1 MSRYFTMSGLS
12 TSGLSTSGLSTSGLV
27 AAVFLLLTAASSAE
41 QLERIPY
48 NNPGLVVDLGV
59 GLWAWPLP
67 MDYDGDGDMDLVV
80 SCPDVPYN
88 GVYLFENPGESSDSQ
103 LSTLNSQPVFKPAI
117 RLGTAVRN
125 IQISYVGDDIR
136 VLGPGVEYRNFRENI
151 LDDKADLGVPAKVDP
166 QYQRT
171 RANQW
176 KSVDYDG
183 DGDQDLI
190 VGLGVWDDYG
200 WDDAWDE
207 NGNWTNGPLHGY
219 VYLVENQG
227 AGVGDQGSDDVDQPK
242 YAAPVK
248 LATTDGNPIDVYGM
262 PSPNFADFDGDGD
275 LDLICGEFMD
285 GFTYFANVGT
295 RAEPKYAA
303 GKRLQDLNGQDVR
316 MDLQMITPV
325 AVDWDGDGDVDI
337 ICGDEDGRVAFIE
350 HTGEL
355 RDGVPRFK
363 FPVYFQQEAA
373 DVKFGALV
381 TPVSVDWD
389 GDGDEDLIC
398 GNTAGYIGFV
408 ENLGGGSSP
417 RWAAPRRLR
426 EIKFESGGRIYGTL
440 RYEAGPQGSIQGPCE
455 AKWGYTAPSVADWNH
470 DGRLDVVANGIWG
483 KVRWHERKA
492 DGELLF
498 GVSVRTAED
507 ADLPKPKW
515 TWWNPTPGELVT
527 QWRTTPCVL
536 DWNEDGLNDLV
547 MLDHEGY
554 LAFYERTRRA
564 GGVNPPMGA
573 GQSEGAGS
581 SETPENRGVNT
592 PRSPEAVLLPPRR
605 VFKIE
610 GPCEFD
616 AKHRTV
622 GDKADGLLRLNARWA
637 GKSGRRKLCFADWDG
652 DGRVDLLVN
661 SVNVNWLR
669 NVRTDD
675 DGFTWFRD
683 EGPLDDR
690 VLAGHTTS
698 PTVVD
703 WDKNGIPDLL
713 VGAEDGFLYY
723 KKNPRSP
730 RVATPGLEGTQSEPR
745 PLGSG
750 SSREVQLAQGPG
762 ANALG
767 SEAMVTS
774 EFIYTEAP
782 FPQCHASTIAE
793 SQHGLVAAW
802 FGGQHEKSPD
812 VGIWVSRHVD
822 GKWSPPIEVANGV
835 QHTTLRHPCWNPVL
849 HQMPNKGPLLLFYK
863 VGPDPRT
870 WWGLLTQSTDG
881 GQTWSHPCR
890 LPETIDG
897 PVKNKPVLLSDGRL
911 ICPSSTEY
919 DGWRVHFEVTT
930 DAGRTWERIGPI
942 NDGKTFNAIQPS
954 LLTYA
959 DGRLQVLCRSK
970 EGSVVTS
977 WSDDGGLSWSE
988 MERTPLPNPNSG
1000 TDAVTLADGRQLLVY
1015 NHTQRHS
1022 GEPRNRALLNV
1033 AVSDNGRD
1041 WQAAIVLEHTPK
1053 SEFSYPAVI
1062 QTADG
1067 LVHITYTWE
1076 RRRVRHVVVDP
1087 RKLKLQPIVDGKWP
1101 GLPHAGAG
1109 GDR

>member
-1 MSRYFTMSGLS
+1 MHDRKTCEFYKPSRQEVDMSRDST
-12 TSGLSTSGLSTSGLV
+12 TSGLSTGLV
-27 AAVFLLLTAASSAE
+27 AAAFLLITAAASAE

-80 SCPDVPYN
+80 SCPDKPYN
-88 GVYLFENPGESSDSQ
+88 GVYLFENPGKPSAQSPVSNEKGDTGH
-103 LSTLNSQPVFKPAI
+103 STRDTQHGKLPIFKPAV
-117 RLGTAVRN
+117 RLGPAVRN

-136 VLGPGVEYRNFRENI
+136 LLAPGVEYRNFREKTW
-151 LDDKADLGVPAKVDP
+151 DDKAGVGVPAKIDP

-190 VGLGVWDDYG
+190 AGLGVWDDYG

-207 NGNWTNGPLHGY
+207 NGNWTNGPLHGF
-219 VYLVENQG
+219 VYLVRNE
-227 AGVGDQGSDDVDQPK
+227 GDDNAPQ
-242 YAAPVK
+242 YADPVK
-248 LATTDGNPIDVYGM
+248 LEADGEPVDVYGM
-262 PSPNFADFDGDGD
+262 PSPNVADFDGDGD

-285 GFTYFANVGT
+285 GFTYFQNVGT
-295 RAEPKYAA
+295 RTEPKYAA
-303 GKRLQDLNGQDVR
+303 GKRLGTH

-325 AVDWDGDGDVDI
+325 VVDWDGDGDADI

-350 HTGEL
+350 HMSEFN
-355 RDGVPRFK
+355 DGVPVFAA
-363 FPVYFQQEAA
+363 PIYFLQESA
-373 DVKFGALV
+373 DLKFGALV
-381 TPVSVDWD
+381 TPGSFDVD
-389 GDGDEDLIC
+389 GDGDEDLVC
-398 GNTAGYIGFV
+398 GNTAGSIGV
-408 ENLGGGSSP
+408 IENLDGGDPP
-417 RWAAPRRLR
+417 RW
-426 EIKFESGGRIYGTL
+426 GRPDRCPLPFADVRHGDV
-440 RYEAGPQGSIQGPCE
+440 RHQAGPNGSIQGPCE
-455 AKWGYTAPSVADWNH
+455 AKWGYTTLSVADW
-470 DGRLDVVANGIWG
+470 DGDRQLDVIANDIWG
-483 KVRWHERKA
+483 LVTWHPSQHPAITGTLGGWSLPNSDRSNPNHRTPLTMILQA
-492 DGELLF
+492 DS
-498 GVSVRTAED
+498 SVRGNGRPVIVAWED
-507 ADLPKPKW
+507 RVPKPEW
-515 TWWNPTPGELVT
+515 TWWDPSPGELAT
-527 QWRTTPCVL
+527 QWRTTPCVI

-554 LAFYERTRRA
+554 LAFYER
-564 GGVNPPMGA
+564 
-573 GQSEGAGS
+573 
-581 SETPENRGVNT
+581 
-592 PRSPEAVLLPPRR
+592 AVRNDESVVLPPRR
-605 VFKIE
+605 VFKIK

-616 AKHRTV
+616 AKHRTM
-622 GDKADGLLRLNARWA
+622 GDKTDGLLRLNAKRA
-637 GKSGRRKLCFADWDG
+637 GGSGRRKLCFADWDG
-652 DGRVDLLVN
+652 DGRLDLLVN

-675 DGFTWFRD
+675 EGFTWFRD

-713 VGAEDGFLYY
+713 VGAEDGHLYY
-723 KKNPRSP
+723 KKNPRAE
-730 RVATPGLEGTQSEPR
+730 VAQSEPR
-745 PLGSG
+745 PSGSG
-750 SSREVQLAQGPG
+750 STQEVQLAQGPG
-762 ANALG
+762 ANASG
-767 SEAMVTS
+767 SDGVVSS

-782 FPQCHASTIAE
+782 FPQCHASTIA
-793 SQHGLVAAW
+793 QTPRGLVAAW
-802 FGGQHEKSPD
+802 FGGTHEKNPD

-822 GKWSPPIEVANGV
+822 GKWTPPVEVADGV

-849 HQMPNKGPLLLFYK
+849 YQMPKKGPLLLFYK

-870 WWGLLTQSTDG
+870 WWGMLTESTDG

-970 EGSVVTS
+970 EGSIVTS

-1015 NHTQRHS
+1015 NHTQRNS
-1022 GEPRNRALLNV
+1022 GEPRGRALLNV
-1033 AVSDNGRD
+1033 AVSENGND
-1041 WQAAIVLEHTPK
+1041 WQAALVLEHKPN

-1087 RKLKLQPIVDGKWP
+1087 KKLDLQPITDGKWP
-1101 GLPHAGAG
+1101 GLPNAGAG
-1109 GDR
+1109 RDQ